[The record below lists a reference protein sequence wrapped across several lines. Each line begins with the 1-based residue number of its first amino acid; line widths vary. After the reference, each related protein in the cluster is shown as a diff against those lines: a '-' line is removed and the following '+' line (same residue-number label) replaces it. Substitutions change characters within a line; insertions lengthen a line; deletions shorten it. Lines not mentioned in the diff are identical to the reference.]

1 MMAEIPAPGVRGATT
16 NAAPRA
22 NRKPTPGKRDLG
34 AQSNP
39 AVRSSDT
46 GRFDTDRFEMERLDP
61 DRLDLDRLDLGRLD
75 LDRVNLDRL
84 VRAVAGRLLARLPRG
99 SGLEMADL
107 IQAGNIGLL
116 QAKRTFNPESGVSLA
131 GYAKFRIR
139 GEMLDTVRRCAGGMP
154 ASFTQPGGDTDDMI
168 DLEAKVPAPAEQ
180 SPHSLLA
187 DDERAAILG
196 QEVARL
202 PDRYRTVVRLRY
214 GGEFS
219 LREIGSVLRVRESRA
234 CQLHQSALGRLR
246 RALSRRGVR
255 FLSSLI

>member
-1 MMAEIPAPGVRGATT
+1 MAETQATGARGATK
-16 NAAPRA
+16 NAASQA
-22 NRKPTPGKRDLG
+22 NREFISGESG
-34 AQSNP
+34 P
-39 AVRSSDT
+39 AVQTSDAVQT
-46 GRFDTDRFEMERLDP
+46 NYM
-61 DRLDLDRLDLGRLD
+61 
-75 LDRVNLDRL
+75 DRL
-84 VRAVAGRLLARLPRG
+84 VRAVAGRVLARLPRG

-116 QAKRTFNPESGVSLA
+116 QANRTFKPESGVSLA

-139 GEMLDTVRRCAGGMP
+139 GEMLDTVRRCTGPMP
-154 ASFTQPGGDTDDMI
+154 TYFTGPGENTDDMI
-168 DLEAKVPAPAEQ
+168 DIEAAIPAPAEH

-187 DDERAAILG
+187 IDERSAILG

-214 GGEFS
+214 GGESS
-219 LREIGSVLRVRESRA
+219 LREIGAVLRVRESRA
-234 CQLHQSALGRLR
+234 CQIHQSALGRLR

>member
-1 MMAEIPAPGVRGATT
+1 MAEIPAPGTRGATKI
-16 NAAPRA
+16 AAFQA
-22 NRKPTPGKRDLG
+22 NRE
-34 AQSNP
+34 SNLAELVA
-39 AVRSSDT
+39 AVQTSD
-46 GRFDTDRFEMERLDP
+46 M
-61 DRLDLDRLDLGRLD
+61 
-75 LDRVNLDRL
+75 DRL
-84 VRAVAGRLLARLPRG
+84 VRAVAGRVLARLPRG

-139 GEMLDTVRRCAGGMP
+139 GEMLDTVRRCAGPMP
-154 ASFTQPGGDTDDMI
+154 ACFMRPAEDTDEMI
-168 DLEAKVPAPAEQ
+168 DLEAKIPAPAEL

-187 DDERAAILG
+187 DDERSAILD

-202 PDRYRTVVRLRY
+202 PDRYRTLVRMRY
-214 GGEFS
+214 AGEFS
-219 LREIGSVLRVRESRA
+219 LREIGAVLRVRESRA

-255 FLSSLI
+255 FLSSLM